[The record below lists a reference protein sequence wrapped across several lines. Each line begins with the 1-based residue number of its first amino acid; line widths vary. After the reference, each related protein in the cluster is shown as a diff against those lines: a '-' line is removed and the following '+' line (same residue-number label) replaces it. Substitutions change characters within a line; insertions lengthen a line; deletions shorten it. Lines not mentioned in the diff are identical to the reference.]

1 MVQEVIPQYSM
12 RWDTYHVKQ
21 LVDVL
26 CRNTVI
32 LELYTSAEF
41 EESEKL
47 LAELNLFLRGSEEAG
62 HVEGGAFG
70 RHDDGELKYLEV
82 IG

>member
-1 MVQEVIPQYSM
+1 M
-12 RWDTYHVKQ
+12 
-21 LVDVL
+21 
-26 CRNTVI
+26 I

-70 RHDDGELKYLEV
+70 RHDDGEVKCLEV

>member
-1 MVQEVIPQYSM
+1 M
-12 RWDTYHVKQ
+12 
-21 LVDVL
+21 
-26 CRNTVI
+26 I